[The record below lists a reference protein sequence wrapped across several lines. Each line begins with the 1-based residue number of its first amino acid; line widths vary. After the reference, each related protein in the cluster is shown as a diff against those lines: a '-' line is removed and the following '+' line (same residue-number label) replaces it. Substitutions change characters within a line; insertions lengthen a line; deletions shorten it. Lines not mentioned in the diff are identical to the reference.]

1 MKSKFKANADEIWR
15 EYSDGV
21 DYNESIG
28 LYETVRK
35 NENFFIGNQWEGVN
49 APDLEKPVLNV
60 LKRCVS
66 YFLAMIASDDIAVN
80 IEPFEEGELE
90 KFSAGVLSG
99 EIRRVVERAGLK
111 EKFRDM
117 LRNCCVDGDG
127 CIYFY
132 MDNDVDTGRETRG
145 EIRAEVL
152 DNTKIIF
159 GNPYI
164 SQVQSQPY
172 IIAVQRM
179 LKADAYALAE
189 SCGCDPE
196 SLIPDMEHGRYANE
210 ELDRRNNLVTVL
222 TRFWKEDGEV
232 WYCKVAKG
240 VIIKKPCRLGYSLYP
255 IGYMSWEKIR
265 SSYHGQAVI
274 TGLIPNQIYIN
285 RLWAMAMQYVKLC
298 AFPTM
303 LYDQTRVSKWTNRI
317 GQAVGVRG
325 NPNDAIASAFRPGDM
340 SFQVFELVDRTV
352 QYTKECI
359 GASDAALGTVRP
371 DNTSAIIAVQKANAV
386 PLQLQRLAY
395 FDFVESCV
403 RIIIDMMRADY
414 GIRTVKAR
422 PADGGEKQYLY
433 FDFSAVVP
441 EAIELKIDVGSSS
454 YWSELTQIQTLDNL
468 YRLGIISDAA
478 TYIESLPEGFV
489 PNRETILKKLK
500 EQNTGIDG
508 SDPNRLA

>member
-1 MKSKFKANADEIWR
+1 
-15 EYSDGV
+15 
-21 DYNESIG
+21 
-28 LYETVRK
+28 
-35 NENFFIGNQWEGVN
+35 
-49 APDLEKPVLNV
+49 
-60 LKRCVS
+60 
-66 YFLAMIASDDIAVN
+66 
-80 IEPFEEGELE
+80 
-90 KFSAGVLSG
+90 
-99 EIRRVVERAGLK
+99 
-111 EKFRDM
+111 
-117 LRNCCVDGDG
+117 
-127 CIYFY
+127 
-132 MDNDVDTGRETRG
+132 
-145 EIRAEVL
+145 
-152 DNTKIIF
+152 
-159 GNPYI
+159 
-164 SQVQSQPY
+164 
-172 IIAVQRM
+172 
-179 LKADAYALAE
+179 
-189 SCGCDPE
+189 
-196 SLIPDMEHGRYANE
+196 
-210 ELDRRNNLVTVL
+210 
-222 TRFWKEDGEV
+222 
-232 WYCKVAKG
+232 
-240 VIIKKPCRLGYSLYP
+240 
-255 IGYMSWEKIR
+255 
-265 SSYHGQAVI
+265 
-274 TGLIPNQIYIN
+274 
-285 RLWAMAMQYVKLC
+285 
-298 AFPTM
+298 
-303 LYDQTRVSKWTNRI
+303 
-317 GQAVGVRG
+317 
-325 NPNDAIASAFRPGDM
+325 M

>member
-1 MKSKFKANADEIWR
+1 MSCKFKANADEIWR

-28 LYETVRK
+28 LYDNVRR

-66 YFLAMIASDDIAVN
+66 YFLAMLSSDDIAVN
-80 IEPFEEGELE
+80 IEPFEEGEVERLA
-90 KFSAGVLSG
+90 SDVLSG
-99 EIRRVVERAGLK
+99 EIRRVAERAGIR
-111 EKFRDM
+111 EKLRDM

-127 CIYFY
+127 CIYFF
-132 MDNDVDTGRETRG
+132 MDSDAGNGTEAEG
-145 EIRAEVL
+145 EIKAEVIE
-152 DNTKIIF
+152 NTKLIF

-164 SQVQSQPY
+164 SQVQTQPY
-172 IIAVQRM
+172 IIVVQRM
-179 LKADAYALAE
+179 LRSDAWELARR
-189 SCGCDPE
+189 CGCDPE
-196 SLIPDMEHGRYANE
+196 SLVPDIEQRRYANE
-210 ELDRRNNLVTVL
+210 EFDRRNNLVTVL

-232 WYCKVAKG
+232 WYCRSARGAV
-240 VIIKKPCRLGYSLYP
+240 IKKPCRLGYSLYP
-255 IGYMSWEKIR
+255 IAYMSWEKIR
-265 SSYHGQAVI
+265 SSYHGRAVI

-359 GASDAALGTVRP
+359 GASDAALGSVKP

-386 PLQLQRLAY
+386 PLELQRLAY

-403 RIIIDMMRADY
+403 RIIIDMMRTDY
-414 GIRTVKAR
+414 GVRTVKVR
-422 PADGGEKQYLY
+422 DRELGGASHMF
-433 FDFSAVVP
+433 FDFSAVSP
-441 EAIELKIDVGSSS
+441 EAIDLNIDVGSSS
-454 YWSELTQIQTLDNL
+454 YWSELTQVQTLDNL
-468 YRLGIISDAA
+468 YRMGIVSDAV

-489 PNRETILKKLK
+489 PNRETIIKKLK
-500 EQNTGIDG
+500 EQNTGFDG
-508 SDPNRLA
+508 PDRDRLA

>member
-1 MKSKFKANADEIWR
+1 MKSEFKLHPDELWR
-15 EYSDGV
+15 EYSEGV

-28 LYETVRK
+28 LYENVRK

-66 YFLAMIASDDIAVN
+66 YFLAMLSSDDIAVN
-80 IEPFEEGELE
+80 IEPFDEGEITKLT
-90 KFSAGVLSG
+90 SNVLSG
-99 EIRRVVERAGLK
+99 EIVRVSERAGLK

-127 CIYFY
+127 CVYFF
-132 MDNDVDTGRETRG
+132 MDNRVKTGSEEEG

-152 DNTKIIF
+152 ENTKVIF
-159 GNPYI
+159 GNPYV
-164 SQVQSQPY
+164 SDVQSQPY
-172 IIAVQRM
+172 IIVVQRM
-179 LKADAYALAE
+179 LKSEAEELARE
-189 SCGCDPE
+189 NGSDPQ
-196 SLIPDMEHGRYANE
+196 SIIPDAEDGRYVNE
-210 ELDRRNNLVTVL
+210 DMDRRNNLVTVL

-232 WYCKVAKG
+232 WCCKASRG
-240 VIIKKPCRLGYSLYP
+240 LIIKKPFKLGYTLYP
-255 IGYMSWEKIR
+255 IAYMSWEKIR

-352 QYTKECI
+352 QYTKDCI
-359 GASDAALGTVRP
+359 GASDAALGSVRP

-386 PLQLQRLAY
+386 PLELQRLSY
-395 FDFVESCV
+395 FGFVENCI
-403 RIIIDMMRADY
+403 RIIIEMMRVDY

-422 PADGGEKQYLY
+422 PFEGGEKQYVF
-433 FDFSAVVP
+433 FDFSVIAP
-441 EAIELKIDVGSSS
+441 ESIDLKIDVGSSS

-468 YRLGIISDAA
+468 YRLGIIADAE

-489 PNRETILKKLK
+489 PNREFILKKLK
-500 EQNTGIDG
+500 EAKNGTDG
-508 SDPNRLA
+508 LNQNRLA